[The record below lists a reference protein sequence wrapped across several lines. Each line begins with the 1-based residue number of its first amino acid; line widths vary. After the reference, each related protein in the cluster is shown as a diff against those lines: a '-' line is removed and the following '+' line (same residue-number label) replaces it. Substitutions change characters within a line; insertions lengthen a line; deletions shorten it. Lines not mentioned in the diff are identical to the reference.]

1 MRALYPLRF
10 KEILRNYDFGGRW
23 IAEEFDKQGLPEE
36 HRLSETWEVCDRP
49 GESSVVKNGALAG
62 SSLHDLIETYGEE
75 LLGHAVTAESGSR
88 FPLLIK
94 LLDATNPLGEQ
105 VHQDNSLAK
114 EQGLKDPG
122 KTEAWYMLRTRP
134 GATIH
139 CGTRKGIGRDEV
151 LKALVDGTIRD
162 VMETLPAHRGD
173 AFLLHAGTM
182 HYSHGGVLFYEI
194 MQNSDVIMMLRSHEF
209 LPGTEGRKKWAGET
223 LRGLRFALGS
233 DCKIQ
238 PVTIA
243 QGMNRIS
250 FIFACRYFAL
260 ERLDLASP
268 YEIACSGGKFLV
280 LTQIEG
286 DSTVSSDNGLEN
298 LSPGQSCLLPASLGS
313 VRVVPNGHCSLLK
326 AYVPDLVLDIIE
338 PLRKAGIRDRDIIAL
353 GGEAACNPL
362 IELTASIQ

>member
-1 MRALYPLRF
+1 MYTLYPLRF

-23 IAEEFDKQGLPEE
+23 IAEAFDKEGLPEK
-36 HRLSETWEVCDRP
+36 HKLSETWEICDRP
-49 GESSVVKNGALAG
+49 GESSVVTNGALAG
-62 SSLHDLIETYGEE
+62 SSLHNLIETYGEK
-75 LLGHAVTAESGSR
+75 LLGHAVIAESGHR

-114 EQGLKDPG
+114 EQGREDPG

-139 CGTRKGIGRDEV
+139 CGTREGIGRDEV
-151 LKALVDGTIRD
+151 LSALVDDTLRD
-162 VMETLPAHRGD
+162 VMREQPANSGD

-194 MQNSDVIMMLRSHEF
+194 MQNSDVIMMLRSREL
-209 LPGTEGRKKWAGET
+209 LPGVESRKKWAEET
-223 LRGLRFALGS
+223 IRGVRIAPGN
-233 DCKIQ
+233 DCRIH
-238 PVTIA
+238 PVTIHS
-243 QGMNRIS
+243 GTNRVI

-260 ERLDLASP
+260 ERLDLGSP
-268 YEIACSGGKFLV
+268 HDIACTGDKFYV

-286 DSTVSSDNGLEN
+286 DSKISCGNVLEK
-298 LSPGQSCLLPASLGS
+298 LSPGQSCLLPASLGN
-313 VRVVPNGHCSLLK
+313 VRVTPSGRCSLLK
-326 AYVPDLVLDIIE
+326 AYVPNLLLDIIQA
-338 PLRKAGIRDRDIIAL
+338 LRKAQIQDSDIIGL

-362 IELTASIQ
+362 IELIARK